1 MMTKQIRATTVIGYI
16 VQRLA
21 GEGITECFGVLSD
34 YGLPICDAV
43 ERSPRIKWI
52 GCSNDLNVSY
62 AAVLAA
68 SVIWFSHLNVILA

>member
-21 GEGITECFGVLSD
+21 GEGITECFGVLGD

-62 AAVLAA
+62 TAVLAA
-68 SVIWFSHLNVILA
+68 SVIWFFSP